1 MAWIETVR
9 PEEAQGDLRHEYEAA
24 ISRAGKV
31 FNIVRSSSLR
41 PDLTRSWMD
50 LYLVLMHHPGQL
62 SRRQREI
69 IALTV
74 STVNDCFY

>member
-1 MAWIETVR
+1 MAWIKTVH
-9 PEEAQGDLRHEYEAA
+9 PEKSEGDLKREYEAS

-31 FNIVRSSSLR
+31 FNIVKSSNLR

-50 LYLVLMHHPGQL
+50 LYLVLMHHPAQL
-62 SRRQREI
+62 SRRQREM

-74 STVNDCFY
+74 SAGE